1 MRPLHLPARIILLFL
16 SFLSFSFSASAQE
29 AISLDKVNYIALSPE
44 AAALHDAVNY
54 PVEGN
59 KGVPDISIPLY
70 TVRYG
75 KIAIPIV
82 LRYSTS
88 SAKVDGST
96 APNVGFGWVLDVGGS
111 INRMIKGKPDEASEW
126 YQADADTHF
135 DQLRD
140 SDDQYTLSSIYGWYG
155 THTYDTEKDEF
166 TMSSPSGA
174 ASFYLT
180 ESAGTYDG
188 HFSPSV
194 NWKVAGTTKY
204 TGAGLAE
211 MFTGLDILDGDGTR
225 YRYGSGSP
233 STTPSGADASY
244 IEYCTYD
251 PLGGTTYA
259 TGWQLR
265 EAEDDAGNK
274 VTFTYARSGGYAYSS
289 GQDQWYRVQDSVVLF
304 WTAGTSGDGEAA
316 NEYMSR
322 YYPTGENTESP
333 YSLTA
338 FRNVYPLKIEW
349 PLGSV
354 SFRVTGNLISGLVIR
369 DADGTLVR
377 SISFG
382 TSANN
387 VRTGVPLLSSVS
399 VFDADSVLRQT
410 YALSYNSL
418 VSGTVSAPSCDWWG
432 YFNGTTV
439 SQNSYLPTRSI
450 TAQGHNF
457 STSFTLGNG
466 GHREPDTTLI
476 RHNIL
481 KAITYPGGGSTEF
494 TFESNT
500 YTKER
505 GLSVTPGTGPGLRIR
520 TIEYRDK
527 DSTVL
532 RKLGY
537 TYTDGSISVLP
548 ASRYTVDMSHQL
560 TVCETSYISYIT
572 VDRTR
577 TVTPKYVSRVGGGG
591 EAVDYDKVT
600 ETVYDGE
607 TAVGRTENTFTVPSN
622 FTLGTTGFLNASEA
636 QFPLEEWH
644 LQGESLCYNTACI
657 TKREEFTGTGQLVRR
672 TTYKYVE
679 DETAELVNM
688 GFYHGVY
695 YNYPQASANADSGLL
710 PDYWAI
716 RRLYDNAGPDGVAP
730 LYYYLYTST
739 RGYRYPGG
747 ETVETFGIG
756 SDGAVSASAFTTDR
770 TVGYTLD
777 DPWLYPV
784 SVSTLRSDGQTEKVT
799 YTYPFRPGLSAGAMA
814 DSLTARHIVGR
825 ALSSTRWV
833 GTTKVDT
840 TVVTYA
846 RHAGPLAPGGYFF
859 RPSAV
864 KHGRGTATPETRITY
879 AEYDAWGNPRS
890 IVYGKDDTENYIWS
904 YSHTTP
910 VAKVT
915 GAAWGEVV
923 SAVGST
929 ALSGLEG
936 AVTPAEAS
944 VTGALASL
952 RGIGYALAEGRTH
965 RPFYGVSGEYDPS
978 GRKRT
983 YAYDAFQRL
992 ATAKDHAGNV
1002 VLHAEYRDTLGMGGS
1017 YVKVSTPD
1025 TAMTSF
1031 GNVPALHRRTVARY
1045 YDGQYR
1051 EAQSVQAYGS
1061 GTSSDLVLPYS
1072 TYDAWGRVTESW
1084 LSYGA
1089 GAGGGGY
1096 RPDYATEQ
1104 NAFYAALYG
1113 GTEAAYA
1120 RHRTEYESSPVGRVL
1135 REYLPGSGGYA
1146 DTAHAVRHDYRAN
1159 VPQDS
1164 VYRWNITPSTSVVTR
1179 GGAYAAGTLLREV
1192 VTDPDGRRAT
1202 TFTDRGGNVVETRVD
1217 SLRTSYVYDDAGLL
1231 VAVIPP
1237 KAQPAG
1243 TALTSTMYYR
1253 YVYDGRQRMT
1263 ESYIPDRGK
1272 TEYVYDADD
1281 RLVAWRDEVDA
1292 ASRRWRFRRYDRLG
1306 REVYSGIVC
1315 DNLLSADTLRS
1326 RYAGNAFHE
1335 TRSSSGPAAG
1345 YTYSDT
1351 ALPVHARDVPQCVL
1365 AVTYYDSYGYPDE
1378 KSFVAAGAEVG
1389 QSSSSVQS
1397 TDVKGLVTGRRVKV
1411 LDGDE
1416 LTASARS
1423 LTTSFYY
1430 NALGEGIQE
1439 VGDLYP
1445 KGTANMFRRSTL
1457 YRHQGEVSVTKE
1469 SQTAGTTT
1477 TVLRKFGYDAAGR
1490 LTAVR
1495 QSLDGGAEMQL
1506 EADTWD
1512 GVGRQATRTLGAGVQ
1527 TVDYAWDIRNRL
1539 TAINDPS
1546 SLGTDKFGI
1555 AYSYETGTLPQYGGN
1570 ISGSTWAH
1578 AGGSTQGYAYAYD
1591 AKGRLTAGS
1600 HSGGNGETVS
1610 YDANGN
1616 ITALTRTGTRAE
1628 TLVYTYA
1635 AGTNRLSTLKR
1646 NGTDKAYS
1654 FAADGTMTR
1663 DGLRG
1668 VDIGYNLLQLPESIA
1683 AGTTVISYIYDADGN
1698 KLGVMEGRTMKSA
1711 YCGDFVYKSGMAV
1724 DYILTP
1730 NGQMT
1735 RDAGTGTYT
1744 AQYDITDHLGS
1755 VRAVVDDGGT
1765 VLQTTDYYPFG
1776 LAFSD
1781 SDINRNRY
1789 LYNGKELENYLTGN
1803 SYLGTLDYGA
1813 RHYDPRI
1820 ARWPVPDPMAEKN
1833 YGVNTYAYCAGNPI
1847 LLFDMD
1853 GKNPIYDLFGN
1864 FMGTDNLGIQGKPII
1879 MNSSSFEQGMSNELA
1894 MKNNMGLDAIIDK
1907 DHRMKLATHFAGLKT
1922 RPDWDGFVTIAEG
1935 VAWAKSHP
1943 NALENPTP
1951 NNTLYINTSLLDFG
1965 NISESQFEQIGV
1977 ATPVNLFNTL
1987 NTVNSTLNP
1996 RLAASVYALGRVNMM
2011 LLDRDAKSVIIV
2023 NDYNQTSNRATD
2035 YDWNLGGN
2043 KVRSTAVKVERM
2055 RARIPDNAGFRVYY
2069 YGTGKLNY

>member
-16 SFLSFSFSASAQE
+16 SFLSFSFSASAQD

-111 INRMIKGKPDEASEW
+111 INRVIKGKPDEASEW

-135 DQLRD
+135 DQLGD

-180 ESAGTYDG
+180 ESAGTYAG

-244 IEYCTYD
+244 IEYCSYD

-432 YFNGTTV
+432 YFNGTTA

-527 DSTVL
+527 DGTVL

-548 ASRYTVDMSHQL
+548 ASRYTVGMSHQL

-607 TAVGRTENTFTVPSN
+607 TAVGRTEDTFTVPSN

-679 DETAELVNM
+679 DETTELVNM

-777 DPWLYPV
+777 ALCHYPV

-799 YTYPFRPGLSAGAMA
+799 YTYPFLPGLSAGAMA

-825 ALSSTRWV
+825 ALTSTRWV

-846 RHAGPLAPGGYFF
+846 RHAGTLAPGGYFF

-864 KHGRGTATPETRITY
+864 KHGRGAATPETRITY

-929 ALSGLEG
+929 VLSGLEG

-978 GRKRT
+978 GR
-983 YAYDAFQRL
+983 
-992 ATAKDHAGNV
+992 
-1002 VLHAEYRDTLGMGGS
+1002 
-1017 YVKVSTPD
+1017 
-1025 TAMTSF
+1025 
-1031 GNVPALHRRTVARY
+1031 
-1045 YDGQYR
+1045 
-1051 EAQSVQAYGS
+1051 
-1061 GTSSDLVLPYS
+1061 
-1072 TYDAWGRVTESW
+1072 
-1084 LSYGA
+1084 
-1089 GAGGGGY
+1089 
-1096 RPDYATEQ
+1096 
-1104 NAFYAALYG
+1104 
-1113 GTEAAYA
+1113 
-1120 RHRTEYESSPVGRVL
+1120 
-1135 REYLPGSGGYA
+1135 
-1146 DTAHAVRHDYRAN
+1146 
-1159 VPQDS
+1159 
-1164 VYRWNITPSTSVVTR
+1164 
-1179 GGAYAAGTLLREV
+1179 
-1192 VTDPDGRRAT
+1192 
-1202 TFTDRGGNVVETRVD
+1202 
-1217 SLRTSYVYDDAGLL
+1217 
-1231 VAVIPP
+1231 
-1237 KAQPAG
+1237 
-1243 TALTSTMYYR
+1243 
-1253 YVYDGRQRMT
+1253 
-1263 ESYIPDRGK
+1263 
-1272 TEYVYDADD
+1272 
-1281 RLVAWRDEVDA
+1281 
-1292 ASRRWRFRRYDRLG
+1292 
-1306 REVYSGIVC
+1306 
-1315 DNLLSADTLRS
+1315 
-1326 RYAGNAFHE
+1326 
-1335 TRSSSGPAAG
+1335 
-1345 YTYSDT
+1345 
-1351 ALPVHARDVPQCVL
+1351 
-1365 AVTYYDSYGYPDE
+1365 
-1378 KSFVAAGAEVG
+1378 
-1389 QSSSSVQS
+1389 
-1397 TDVKGLVTGRRVKV
+1397 
-1411 LDGDE
+1411 
-1416 LTASARS
+1416 
-1423 LTTSFYY
+1423 
-1430 NALGEGIQE
+1430 
-1439 VGDLYP
+1439 
-1445 KGTANMFRRSTL
+1445 
-1457 YRHQGEVSVTKE
+1457 
-1469 SQTAGTTT
+1469 
-1477 TVLRKFGYDAAGR
+1477 

-1512 GVGRQATRTLGAGVQ
+1512 DVGRQATRTLGAGVQ

-1546 SLGTDKFGI
+1546 SLGIDKFGI
-1555 AYSYETGTLPQYGGN
+1555 AYSYETGTTPQYGGN

-1591 AKGRLTAGS
+1591 TKGRLTAGT

-1635 AGTNRLSTLKR
+1635 AETNRLSTLKR

-1789 LYNGKELENYLTGN
+1789 QYNGKELENYLTGN
-1803 SYLGTLDYGA
+1803 SYLGTLDYDA

-1820 ARWPVPDPMAEKN
+1820 ARWPVPDPLAEKY

-1853 GKNPIYDLFGN
+1853 G
-1864 FMGTDNLGIQGKPII
+1864 
-1879 MNSSSFEQGMSNELA
+1879 
-1894 MKNNMGLDAIIDK
+1894 
-1907 DHRMKLATHFAGLKT
+1907 H
-1922 RPDWDGFVTIAEG
+1922 
-1935 VAWAKSHP
+1935 
-1943 NALENPTP
+1943 
-1951 NNTLYINTSLLDFG
+1951 
-1965 NISESQFEQIGV
+1965 
-1977 ATPVNLFNTL
+1977 
-1987 NTVNSTLNP
+1987 
-1996 RLAASVYALGRVNMM
+1996 
-2011 LLDRDAKSVIIV
+2011 
-2023 NDYNQTSNRATD
+2023 
-2035 YDWNLGGN
+2035 
-2043 KVRSTAVKVERM
+2043 
-2055 RARIPDNAGFRVYY
+2055 
-2069 YGTGKLNY
+2069 